1 MSQMQGNAQEVLAFL
16 EARGWSLNAIAG
28 LCGNMQSESNI
39 NPGIWQSLQ
48 EGNYAGGFGLVQWTP
63 ATNYTNWAGANGYGI
78 TDPNGQLTWIDS
90 VTVPAGQWIPT
101 GAYPLS
107 FDQFKVSGESP
118 EYLAS
123 AFLKNFERAGVEVE
137 QERRQQARYWYDYLS
152 QYSGGAEKINTAVE
166 WALQIANDNSHGYD
180 QGNRWG
186 PDYDCSSL
194 LIQAWENAGGAEKI
208 NTAVEWALQ
217 IANDNSHGYDQGNR
231 WGPDYDCSS
240 LLIQAW
246 ENAGV
251 PVKSGGASYTGN
263 MYDVFIACGF
273 TDVTSSVDIQ
283 SGGGMIKGDVLLN
296 TQNHTAMHIGNGQVV
311 QASQN
316 EFGGIVGGQTGD
328 QTGQEIGVTSYYNYP
343 WDRVL
348 RYPGG
353 TGGGGGGGIGG
364 AILLRWIPG

>member
-1 MSQMQGNAQEVLAFL
+1 MQGNAQEVLAFL

-137 QERRQQARYWYDYLS
+137 QARRRRLA
-152 QYSGGAEKINTAVE
+152 T
-166 WALQIANDNSHGYD
+166 
-180 QGNRWG
+180 
-186 PDYDCSSL
+186 
-194 LIQAWENAGGAEKI
+194 
-208 NTAVEWALQ
+208 
-217 IANDNSHGYDQGNR
+217 
-231 WGPDYDCSS
+231 
-240 LLIQAW
+240 
-246 ENAGV
+246 
-251 PVKSGGASYTGN
+251 
-263 MYDVFIACGF
+263 
-273 TDVTSSVDIQ
+273 
-283 SGGGMIKGDVLLN
+283 GMIICRSILADQKKSMQQL
-296 TQNHTAMHIGNGQVV
+296 IGHCRLQMIIATDTIREVD
-311 QASQN
+311 
-316 EFGGIVGGQTGD
+316 GGLTM
-328 QTGQEIGVTSYYNYP
+328 T
-343 WDRVL
+343 VL
-348 RYPGG
+348 RY
-353 TGGGGGGGIGG
+353 
-364 AILLRWIPG
+364 